1 MALWH
6 FNVGTIYFSIYFSG
20 MTFAGPPI
28 IYCFISTH
36 LLLHVFFFLGSRF
49 SHLLPRNFFINTRNS
64 IIVTS
69 VVVMKGQNH
78 AQTSDCPLKE
88 RN

>member
-1 MALWH
+1 MK
-6 FNVGTIYFSIYFSG
+6 
-20 MTFAGPPI
+20 FAGPPI

-36 LLLHVFFFLGSRF
+36 LLLHVFLFLVRQLF
-49 SHLLPRNFFINTRNS
+49 SHLLPRQTFINTRNS

-69 VVVMKGQNH
+69 VIVMKGQNH